1 MMVKPKHQRLVLV
14 ILAVAALIGAVLL
27 AMWGLQD
34 RAAYFVTPS
43 DIAAGKA
50 TPDKAMRLGGMVVKG
65 SLSAIPTASPSASPS
80 ATARRETPVVFRGI
94 TPDLFREGSGVVAEG
109 RLDPNGLFV
118 ADNIL
123 AKHDERY
130 MPPQMADRGR
140 QRRSDRRS
148 RSCRAVAGR
157 RAGRAAAGA
166 GLRAGRRAG
175 AGDRDRP
182 RRRAWRRGC

>member
-1 MMVKPKHQRLVLV
+1 MIVKPKHQRLVLIV
-14 ILAVAALIGAVLL
+14 LAACALIGAVLL

-43 DIAAGKA
+43 DVAEQRVQA
-50 TPDKAMRLGGMVVKG
+50 DKAMRLGGMVVNG
-65 SLSAIPTASPSASPS
+65 SLKRDPDGITIRFVVSDGK
-80 ATARRETPVVFRGI
+80 ATTPVVFRGI

-130 MPPQMADRGR
+130 MPPQMANE
-140 QRRSDRRS
+140 
-148 RSCRAVAGR
+148 VA
-157 RAGRAAAGA
+157 AQ
-166 GLRAGRRAG
+166 
-175 AGDRDRP
+175 
-182 RRRAWRRGC
+182 